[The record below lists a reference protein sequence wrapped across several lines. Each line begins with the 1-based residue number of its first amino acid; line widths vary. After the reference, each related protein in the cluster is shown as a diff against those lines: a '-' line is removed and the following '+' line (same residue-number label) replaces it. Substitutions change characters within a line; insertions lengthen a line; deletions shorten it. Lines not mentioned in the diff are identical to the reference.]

1 MTAQIH
7 DFPAT
12 KRALDCTTFQVVGAS
27 CAILEALYPLL
38 RDHREKMEEMEQSGA
53 PLRADALTMLSRM
66 ATHLTEIECVI
77 LSSRNT
83 AAYCAKQ
90 LKELGQ

>member
-12 KRALDCTTFQVVGAS
+12 KRELDFTTFQAVSAS
-27 CAILEALYPLL
+27 CAIMEAIYPLI
-38 RDHREKMEEMEQSGA
+38 RDMREKVEKMEQSGA
-53 PLRADALTMLSRM
+53 PVRADGMTMLSRM

-83 AAYCAKQ
+83 AAYCKTQ